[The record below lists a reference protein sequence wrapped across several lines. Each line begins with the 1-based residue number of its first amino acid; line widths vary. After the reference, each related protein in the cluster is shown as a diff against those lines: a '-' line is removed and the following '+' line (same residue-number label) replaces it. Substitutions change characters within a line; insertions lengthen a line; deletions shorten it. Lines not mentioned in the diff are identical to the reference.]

1 MIIKLDKD
9 SYYSQ
14 QELLKQLS
22 IGYETLRKLE
32 IKGELTA
39 RKLGKTLYY
48 QGADVLNSWER
59 MLKRWI

>member
-22 IGYETLRKLE
+22 IGYETLRNLE
-32 IKGELTA
+32 IKGELSA

-48 QGADVLNSWER
+48 QGADVLDSWER
-59 MLKRWI
+59 MLKK

>member
-1 MIIKLDKD
+1 MIIKLDKG

-32 IKGELTA
+32 IKGELST
-39 RKLGKTLYY
+39 RKLGKTIYY
-48 QGADVLNSWER
+48 QGADVLDSWDR
-59 MLKRWI
+59 MLKR